1 MNQRMTHRSV
11 ALCLAGL
18 LLFVNAASAQMG
30 GRVGDVIESMGNG
43 GVDWTTGMITATG
56 LGAPPENA
64 VNRAQARAMAERAAF
79 IVATRNLLE
88 VVKGIRVDS
97 ATLVENFIVSSDII
111 KTEVSGFVQGAQIL
125 KKQANPDGSVEVLV
139 GVKLQGDLLNT
150 MIPKQTG
157 GGMPVPPA
165 QAPAAPVPVPQ
176 ASNGAAYTGL
186 IVDARGTGVRPA
198 MVPKIR
204 NEEGREV
211 YGSSFVNRQYAVE
224 QGMVGYLK
232 DVTAAQSNPRV
243 TDRPLVVKAI
253 KTDGPNKT
261 DLVISNADAQTLHG
275 MKEHLSFLEK
285 ARVMVVLD

>member
-1 MNQRMTHRSV
+1 MMRRMARRGIV
-11 ALCLAGL
+11 LALAAVWLCAQ
-18 LLFVNAASAQMG
+18 AASAQM

-97 ATLVENFIVSSDII
+97 ATLVENFIVSSDVI
-111 KTEVSGFVQGAQIL
+111 KTEVSGFVQGAQTL
-125 KKQANPDGSVEVLV
+125 KKQVNPDGSVEVMV
-139 GVKLQGDLLNT
+139 GVKLQGDLLNSL
-150 MIPKQTG
+150 IPKQTG
-157 GGMPVPPA
+157 GGAPLAVPPQAQTPAGA
-165 QAPAAPVPVPQ
+165 QA
-176 ASNGAAYTGL
+176 GAAYTGL
-186 IVDARGTGVRPA
+186 IIDARGTGVRPA
-198 MVPKIR
+198 MVPKVR

-211 YGSSFVNRQYAVE
+211 YGSAFVNRQYAVE

-232 DVTAAQSNPRV
+232 DVAAAQANPRV
-243 TDRPLVVKAI
+243 TDRPLLVKAL

-261 DLVISNADAQTLHG
+261 DLVISNSDAQVLHG
-275 MKEHLSFLEK
+275 MKDNLSFLEK

>member
-1 MNQRMTHRSV
+1 MTHRMTHRGV

-18 LLFVNAASAQMG
+18 VLFVHAASAQVG
-30 GRVGDVIESMGNG
+30 GRVGDVVESMGSG

-64 VNRAQARAMAERAAF
+64 VNRAQGRAMAERAAF

-97 ATLVENFIVSSDII
+97 ATLVENFVVSSDVI

-125 KKQANPDGSVEVLV
+125 KKQVNPDGSVEVLV

-157 GGMPVPPA
+157 GGVPVPAAP
-165 QAPAAPVPVPQ
+165 QAPAPAQV
-176 ASNGAAYTGL
+176 GTAYTGL

-232 DVTAAQSNPRV
+232 DPVAAQANPRV
-243 TDRPLVVKAI
+243 TDRPLLVKAI

-261 DLVISNADAQTLHG
+261 DLVISNTDAQTLHG

>member
-1 MNQRMTHRSV
+1 M
-11 ALCLAGL
+11 LFLAGL
-18 LLFVNAASAQMG
+18 LLAANVASAQVG

-97 ATLVENFIVSSDII
+97 ATLVENFVVSSDII

-125 KKQANPDGSVEVLV
+125 KKQVNPDGSVEVLV

-157 GGMPVPPA
+157 GGVPVPPA
-165 QAPAAPVPVPQ
+165 APQAQAPSAPMPVPQ
-176 ASNGAAYTGL
+176 ASTGTAYTGL

-232 DVTAAQSNPRV
+232 DVNAAQSNARV

-253 KTDGPNKT
+253 KPDGPNKT

>member
-1 MNQRMTHRSV
+1 MTYRLRTQGIILAV
-11 ALCLAGL
+11 VGVLLC
-18 LLFVNAASAQMG
+18 VNAASAQLA
-30 GRVGDVIESMGNG
+30 GRVGDVIESMGTG
-43 GVDWTTGMITATG
+43 GVDWTTGVVSATG

-97 ATLVENFIVSSDII
+97 ATLVENFITTSDVI
-111 KTEVSGFVQGAQIL
+111 KTEVSGFVQGAQIM
-125 KKQANPDGSVEVLV
+125 KKQVNPDGSVEVMV
-139 GVKLQGDLLNT
+139 GVKLTGDLLNT
-150 MIPKQTG
+150 LLPKQAG
-157 GGMPVPPA
+157 GGQPVPIP
-165 QAPAAPVPVPQ
+165 PQ
-176 ASNGAAYTGL
+176 ASPAPSAGAFTGL

-198 MVPKIR
+198 MAPKIR

-211 YGSSFVNRQYAVE
+211 YGSAFVNRQYAVE

-232 DVTAAQSNPRV
+232 DVGAAQTNPRV
-243 TDRPLVVKAI
+243 TDRPLLVKAI

-261 DLVISNADAQTLHG
+261 DLVISNGDAQVLHG
-275 MKEHLSFLEK
+275 MKEHLNFLEK

>member
-1 MNQRMTHRSV
+1 MTHRMTHRGV

-18 LLFVNAASAQMG
+18 VLFVHAASAQVG
-30 GRVGDVIESMGNG
+30 GRVGDVVESMGSG

-64 VNRAQARAMAERAAF
+64 VNRAQGRAMAERAAF

-97 ATLVENFIVSSDII
+97 ATLVENFVVSSDVI

-125 KKQANPDGSVEVLV
+125 KKQVNPDGSVEVLV

-157 GGMPVPPA
+157 GGVPVPAAP
-165 QAPAAPVPVPQ
+165 QAPAPAQVET
-176 ASNGAAYTGL
+176 AYTGL

-232 DVTAAQSNPRV
+232 DPVAAQANPRV
-243 TDRPLVVKAI
+243 TDRPLLVKAI

-261 DLVISNADAQTLHG
+261 DLVISNTDAQTLHG